1 MSGFE
6 PTEAQTGVGYNF
18 MTLIDPDAIPY
29 PETDTWSL
37 NYAAETLRT
46 GGQELGSI
54 TESMETTW
62 QGLQEHYEAPESET
76 LFAAVGPVATIGEGL
91 EGDLATV
98 ATALEELAEAAAE
111 ARRKLNSLRI
121 EAQVFVRGL
130 EDRKCWW
137 LTKDEDNDDWSI
149 DTNFGLKSDVNSAW
163 SDFTAAEIACA
174 NTITGVF
181 GGANFTNPDDAT
193 GADNELVYG
202 ESRLIFDPGED
213 SRSAAHA
220 AAAWSL
226 DNVTEWAG
234 QELNPESVEFDNSDV
249 QAAWDTIA
257 LGCVWGP
264 VQGAVTKTGYW
275 HRQNGWAGNNEEY
288 LDNLEMTWTD
298 TALDAGEL
306 FGVRNEDGW
315 LYDYRSDDP
324 TENLSWDWW
333 LGNAKNS
340 LGEVWEG
347 HSAWSKRESDPA
359 YTGTHT
365 AINTAMLVTG
375 PVKLGIEVLNLGN
388 GRSGDGAGAE
398 AGPYGGQGWGP
409 GIGESDR
416 EIADIIGEGRT
427 PITERLGDV
436 LEQTPTLPPIAPDR
450 PSTPPPS
457 GQPDPVTPTPGQTPT
472 NQGPTQQDST
482 QQGDARG
489 EREID
494 ASRNGNQR
502 SEDGSRTDRG
512 RQDTGQDQNETDRI
526 RENGDG
532 PSRVGSGD
540 DEPSESRSEHRQDRQ
555 NRSDDDQTVPPPRT
569 EDTRTDDGA
578 STTSNNTT
586 NETNNGRGNTTE
598 DSTTSSS
605 QQNPEGGSSNG
616 GGSSGNGGGDG
627 GSPSDPAAG
636 GTGDGSRPPGP
647 KTLAEFEKHRWG
659 DKNDPAAQEA
669 FRRDVEYLV
678 NNDEN
683 FRSKYYRSNNYR
695 IREDLK
701 IGLEEWPL
709 PKLHADKETGRLTPL
724 AAPESPNYFGDK
736 TSVRFNRSDF
746 LKGPDGKPFTG
757 EELARRQ
764 KLREEFR
771 SLDDLAVDRR
781 EKIDRASELDK
792 DFKAEE
798 AKHGKYKE
806 NGENHPDLEEAHRK
820 KTAAYH
826 ESTKASET
834 FGERS
839 ADVAARH
846 EFDGNPLL
854 DKNGNAVMRDILDDY
869 GKKIGEQ
876 PVLKP
881 DLEGATFLGRAS
893 EAPGNGNAQ
902 FDLIYETKVGEIV
915 IIEAKS
921 SPQTS
926 LGSRVHNPKEGNAV
940 DVMQGTGRYVDSI
953 TEAMRERGNSSKI
966 RVDDN
971 SKIPGAK
978 KDEASGHTFVS
989 EKRLADYIY
998 RKKKQGK
1005 LTYALFKG
1013 NPRTVGDTESA
1024 NGYDYQIFD
1033 MG

>member
-181 GGANFTNPDDAT
+181 GGATFSNPDDAT

-202 ESRLIFDPGED
+202 ESLLIFDPGED

-220 AAAWSL
+220 VAAWSL

-234 QELNPESVEFDNSDV
+234 QELNPESVEFDNSNV

-275 HRQNGWAGNNEEY
+275 HKQNGWASNNEEY
-288 LDNLEMTWTD
+288 LDNLEMAWTD

-388 GRSGDGAGAE
+388 GRSGDGTGAE
-398 AGPYGGQGWGP
+398 DGPYGGQGWGP
-409 GIGESDR
+409 GVGESDR

-427 PITERLGDV
+427 PISERLGDV

-450 PSTPPPS
+450 PSTP
-457 GQPDPVTPTPGQTPT
+457 TPGQAPT
-472 NQGPTQQDST
+472 NQGPAQQDST
-482 QQGDARG
+482 QQGSNQPDPRPTTAPPVNGRDGQGNEPRQPRSEESSHDDDRQGHGPGDEERRG
-489 EREID
+489 NDSPTPVTKDSNQTTGEHKNSRTEYRVEREDREEPTRPI
-494 ASRNGNQR
+494 SEEQHPERPPGRRNDEQGQ
-502 SEDGSRTDRG
+502 
-512 RQDTGQDQNETDRI
+512 TGQEKT
-526 RENGDG
+526 G
-532 PSRVGSGD
+532 
-540 DEPSESRSEHRQDRQ
+540 SESRTRQDEEPAPPPEADAGGSGNG
-555 NRSDDDQTVPPPRT
+555 NRDGEPPRT
-569 EDTRTDDGA
+569 GGED
-578 STTSNNTT
+578 
-586 NETNNGRGNTTE
+586 
-598 DSTTSSS
+598 
-605 QQNPEGGSSNG
+605 
-616 GGSSGNGGGDG
+616 GDG
-627 GSPSDPAAG
+627 DGDNDR
-636 GTGDGSRPPGP
+636 DGSDNYPQDRPEPTHPDNRKPDHDGPMPPELRPALKESIQQVPGF
-647 KTLAEFEKHRWG
+647 KQLG
-659 DKNDPAAQEA
+659 
-669 FRRDVEYLV
+669 
-678 NNDEN
+678 
-683 FRSKYYRSNNYR
+683 
-695 IREDLK
+695 
-701 IGLEEWPL
+701 
-709 PKLHADKETGRLTPL
+709 
-724 AAPESPNYFGDK
+724 
-736 TSVRFNRSDF
+736 FN
-746 LKGPDGKPFTG
+746 
-757 EELARRQ
+757 
-764 KLREEFR
+764 
-771 SLDDLAVDRR
+771 
-781 EKIDRASELDK
+781 DK
-792 DFKAEE
+792 DFANLFNSLENKRSSTGAQTADIILQGRLSKVEGFSE
-798 AKHGKYKE
+798 IIASLKNKNDLPARNQEMRIALDLLDSGFPPDRVSFPGK
-806 NGENHPDLEEAHRK
+806 NQRTGEDL
-820 KTAAYH
+820 
-826 ESTKASET
+826 
-834 FGERS
+834 
-839 ADVAARH
+839 DVAARR
-846 EFDGNPLL
+846 DGGAIEYGYQAKVVENPEGIRSALR
-854 DKNGNAVMRDILDDY
+854 KI
-869 GKKIGEQ
+869 KKQFPETS
-876 PVLKP
+876 
-881 DLEGATFLGRAS
+881 DASHRA
-893 EAPGNGNAQ
+893 G
-902 FDLIYETKVGEIV
+902 
-915 IIEAKS
+915 IIEANFNIDQLLDRDLKPLHDAIRKQNISFHIHFQDGTLDFPPGS
-921 SPQTS
+921 S
-926 LGSRVHNPKEGNAV
+926 
-940 DVMQGTGRYVDSI
+940 
-953 TEAMRERGNSSKI
+953 
-966 RVDDN
+966 
-971 SKIPGAK
+971 
-978 KDEASGHTFVS
+978 
-989 EKRLADYIY
+989 IY
-998 RKKKQGK
+998 PNR
-1005 LTYALFKG
+1005 
-1013 NPRTVGDTESA
+1013 
-1024 NGYDYQIFD
+1024 
-1033 MG
+1033 